1 MDLLAHELLQ
11 DAEALAR
18 DVARACDRIAP
29 TWSLDQLIAVN
40 PYLGWTGMPI
50 ERAEAE
56 LGLLCGTRLTMPRPW
71 YREQLQPA
79 LAGPDADALRA
90 ALEAPQA
97 PAGRLP
103 LISDLREAAAPAPG
117 GLDWN
122 ERLTHQISQHCAAFF
137 DTTQSRWRLDT
148 TPGLYGSW
156 RQQLG
161 ADRGLPWRRGRRWL
175 AARLQALPEQ
185 PQELIA
191 TALAALRV
199 PPAARAAYLSALL
212 LSINGWAAWCAGLR
226 WQARLRGGG
235 EDTHLLQLLAVRLAW
250 EVLLL
255 EDAPTALPLDGWALR
270 WAALEQD
277 AARRAEAGR
286 AAWQLQEALETAYQQ
301 RLGKGLLAARPAE
314 PEAVP
319 CAVQA
324 VFCIDVRSEPL
335 RRALEAVAPEVRTR
349 GFAGF
354 FGLPIAY
361 APLGSELVRPQLPGL
376 LAPAHAVGEQVESPS
391 LAQAWRRRRQA
402 VLQWRQR
409 WAELRGAPASAFSY
423 VESCGLLHG
432 AALLADSLPSTAAP
446 RRWEHTGL
454 PREARE
460 ARPRLA
466 LVEDDPAAAAL
477 LARNVLHAMGLTRGF
492 APLLLV
498 AGHGSQSVN
507 NAHAASLHCGACG
520 GQSGE
525 VNARVLAGLLNARSV
540 RELLRLQHG
549 IDLPATTH
557 VLPALHNTTTDDVTL
572 LDTDLVLPAR
582 QGELAALRRWLEQA
596 GQLARA
602 ERAPALGLKEWVHEP
617 EALARALRR
626 RANDWAQLRPEW
638 GLAGNAAF
646 IAAPRARSRHLRLD
660 GRCFLHDYDWRED
673 GEGRTL
679 ELIMTAPMV
688 VANWINLQYHAS
700 TVDNHRWG
708 SGNKT
713 LHNVVGGHIGVFEGN
728 GGDLRI
734 GLPLQSV
741 HDGQRLRH
749 QPLRLSVFI
758 EAPRAAIDAVL
769 ARHAPVRDLVQHG
782 WLYLLRLDSEA
793 GRVERWHGGR
803 WLTARTAA

>member
-1 MDLLAHELLQ
+1 MDSLAHELLR

-18 DVARACDRIAP
+18 DVAQACDRIAP
-29 TWSLDQLIAVN
+29 TWPLDQLIAVN

-71 YREQLQPA
+71 YREQLQQA
-79 LAGPDADALRA
+79 LAGPDAGALRA
-90 ALEAPQA
+90 ALEAPQV

-103 LISDLREAAAPAPG
+103 LLSDLREAAAPAPG

-148 TPGLYGSW
+148 APGLYGSW
-156 RQQLG
+156 RRQLG
-161 ADRGLPWRRGRRWL
+161 ADRGLPWQRGRRWL
-175 AARLQALPEQ
+175 AARLQALPDQ
-185 PQELIA
+185 PQALIA
-191 TALAALRV
+191 AALAALRI
-199 PPAARAAYLSALL
+199 PAAARAAYLSALL

-226 WQARLRGGG
+226 WQARLHGA
-235 EDTHLLQLLAVRLAW
+235 EDTHLVQLLAVRLAW
-250 EVLLL
+250 ELLLL
-255 EDAPTALPLDGWALR
+255 EDAPAALPLDDWALR
-270 WAALEQD
+270 WAAVEQD

-301 RLGKGLLAARPAE
+301 GLGEGLLASRPAE
-314 PEAVP
+314 PEPVP

-335 RRALEAVAPEVRTR
+335 RRALEAVAPAVRTR

-361 APLGSELVRPQLPGL
+361 APLGSDLIRPQLPGL
-376 LAPAHAVGEQVESPS
+376 LAPAHEVGEQVESPS

-409 WAELRGAPASAFSY
+409 WAELRGSPASAFSY

-454 PREARE
+454 SREARE

-477 LARNVLHAMGLTRGF
+477 LARNVLQAMGLTRGF

-498 AGHGSQSVN
+498 TGHGSQSVN
-507 NAHAASLHCGACG
+507 NAHAASLDCGACG

-525 VNARVLAGLLNARSV
+525 VNARVLAGLLNTRSV

-557 VLPALHNTTTDDVTL
+557 VLPALHNTTTDEVSL
-572 LDTDLVLPAR
+572 LDTDLVPPAR

-596 GQLARA
+596 GQLVRA
-602 ERAPALGLKEWVHEP
+602 ERASALGLKELVHEP

-769 ARHAPVRDLVQHG
+769 ARHAAVRDLVQHG
-782 WLYLLRLDSEA
+782 WLYLLRLAPEA
-793 GRVERWHGGR
+793 GRVERWRGGQ
-803 WLTARTAA
+803 WLTVCTAT